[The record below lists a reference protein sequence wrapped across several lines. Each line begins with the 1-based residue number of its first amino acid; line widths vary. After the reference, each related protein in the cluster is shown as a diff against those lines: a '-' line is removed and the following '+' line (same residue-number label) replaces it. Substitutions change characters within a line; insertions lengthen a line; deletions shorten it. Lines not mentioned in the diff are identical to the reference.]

1 MNTIEIKK
9 KQYIAKSTEKTQ
21 IYLCHS
27 VSGDDAKEYV
37 ASLPQAPHYVIDR
50 KGNLFSA
57 VPIDN
62 YSRFLG
68 VTENDVPDFRMDENS
83 ITIALLSYGVLLRN
97 GEKFYKLGAFDKDK
111 NKYTPDLS
119 IPVEHPYEYC
129 PCAPFRNFI
138 YYEMYADK
146 QLATLRKLLKDL
158 IEKLKI
164 DYNFD
169 ASAGAISRRALQKK
183 PGIYLRSQLAQRF
196 TDCHP
201 QRELLNI
208 LKSI

>member
-1 MNTIEIKK
+1 MNNIEIKK

-27 VSGDDAKEYV
+27 VSGDNAEDYV

-57 VPIDN
+57 VPQEN

-68 VTENDVPDFRMDENS
+68 VTLKDVSDFRPDEIS
-83 ITIALLSYGVLLRN
+83 ITIVLLSYGVLLRN
-97 GEKFYKLGAFDKDK
+97 GEKFYKIGTFDKDK

-119 IPVEHPYEYC
+119 TPVEHPYEYC

-138 YYEMYADK
+138 YYEMYTDK
-146 QLATLRKLLKDL
+146 QLATLRKLLQEL
-158 IEKLKI
+158 IARLGI
-164 DYNFD
+164 DYHFD
-169 ASAGAISRRALQKK
+169 PSAGAISQRAIVGQA
-183 PGIYLRSQLAQRF
+183 GIYLRSQLAQRF